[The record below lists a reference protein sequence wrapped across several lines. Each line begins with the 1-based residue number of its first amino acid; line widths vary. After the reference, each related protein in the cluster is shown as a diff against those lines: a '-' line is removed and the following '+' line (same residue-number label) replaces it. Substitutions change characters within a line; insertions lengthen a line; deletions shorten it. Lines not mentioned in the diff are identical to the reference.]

1 MGGSYT
7 VALVGF
13 AQNESSTFE
22 SFFRLA
28 ARRPP
33 GYLVQD
39 EVMDAQILI
48 VNADNTQALHLVRYA
63 ELPGKVLLLGN
74 SDGGTGW
81 PLQRK
86 PVKLVS
92 VLAALDAIVGVSPAA
107 PARKPAAASA
117 KFAATQPF
125 QASQTQGLDASM
137 RRASGQLAAAEPAL
151 KRSRAGED
159 RNFPATQPFSES
171 VPAPMVPAVTGRRK
185 AAESEFPPTRPMT
198 RSSAAGAPAPKRLTV
213 GDAPAAP
220 APAQAP
226 VRRVGA
232 PMVPAVSGRSA
243 RPGVMRLTDFGGLDE
258 LPAPPS
264 APAPSRSSK
273 NSRSPRSQLSA
284 SKAPVPEVQR
294 GDVLLV
300 AESLVEGRILH
311 KRFKRYGL
319 SIDWSREA
327 AQALVMLKAHPT
339 GWWSSTGS
347 TANPMPTRCA
357 ATPNSASWPNGQSPV
372 VIMFAPTAGSMDRMK
387 AGLAGSDAYLS
398 RSVGEADLYKVLA
411 QHRLVSLDGF
421 EKTNIGFDPP
431 RAAPPSSPP
440 RGRHEWPGKA
450 GSTASWVNSFRSE
463 MLSPQ
468 DARWNRLCRPTAA
481 PWGVTRP

>member
-63 ELPGKVLLLGN
+63 ELPGKVLLLGS

-81 PLQRK
+81 PLQHK

-107 PARKPAAASA
+107 SARKPAAAPA

-125 QASQTQGLDASM
+125 QASKTQGLDASM
-137 RRASGQLAAAEPAL
+137 RRADDLAAAESAIKQSPAG
-151 KRSRAGED
+151 KDRSFA
-159 RNFPATQPFSES
+159 ATQPFVENAA
-171 VPAPMVPAVTGRRK
+171 PPMVPAVTGRRK
-185 AAESEFPPTRPMT
+185 AAESEFPQTRPMA
-198 RSSAAGAPAPKRLTV
+198 RSRAAGSPASKRAAA
-213 GDAPAAP
+213 DAIPAAFE
-220 APAQAP
+220 PAQIP
-226 VRRVGA
+226 VRRSGA
-232 PMVPAVSGRSA
+232 SMVPAVPGGSA

-258 LPAPPS
+258 LPSPPTAS
-264 APAPSRSSK
+264 APKSSRTGKS
-273 NSRSPRSQLSA
+273 SRSPRSQLNA
-284 SKAPVPEVQR
+284 SKTPVPDVQR

-327 AQALVMLKAHPT
+327 VQALVMLKAHPYRLVVIDRLNGEPDAYQVCRNT
-339 GWWSSTGS
+339 KQRKL
-347 TANPMPTRCA
+347 AN
-357 ATPNSASWPNGQSPV
+357 GKSPV

-398 RSVGEADLYKVLA
+398 RSVGEAELYKVLA

-421 EKTNIGFDPP
+421 EKTNIGF
-431 RAAPPSSPP
+431 
-440 RGRHEWPGKA
+440 
-450 GSTASWVNSFRSE
+450 
-463 MLSPQ
+463 
-468 DARWNRLCRPTAA
+468 
-481 PWGVTRP
+481 